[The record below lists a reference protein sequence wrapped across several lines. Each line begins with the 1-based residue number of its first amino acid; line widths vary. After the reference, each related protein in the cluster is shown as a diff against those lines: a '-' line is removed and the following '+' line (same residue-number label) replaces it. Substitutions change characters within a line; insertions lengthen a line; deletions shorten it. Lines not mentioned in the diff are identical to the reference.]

1 MNKKHNSGLRG
12 RRVEVIDG
20 QFEKSLRKF
29 RKKVE
34 NSGVLKDLQD
44 KEFYTPP
51 SARRV
56 RREAQAKKRWQKY
69 LKSQNL
75 PGKTY

>member
-1 MNKKHNSGLRG
+1 MNRKHNNGLQG

-20 QFEKSLRKF
+20 QFDKALRKF

-51 SARRV
+51 SEKRV
-56 RREAQAKKRWQKY
+56 RREEQAKKRWQKY
-69 LKSQNL
+69 LKSQTL
-75 PGKTY
+75 PGRKH

>member
-1 MNKKHNSGLRG
+1 MNRKHNSGLQG
-12 RRVEVIDG
+12 RRVEVVDG

-51 SARRV
+51 SVKRV
-56 RREAQAKKRWQKY
+56 RREEQAKKRWQKY
-69 LKSQNL
+69 LRSQTL